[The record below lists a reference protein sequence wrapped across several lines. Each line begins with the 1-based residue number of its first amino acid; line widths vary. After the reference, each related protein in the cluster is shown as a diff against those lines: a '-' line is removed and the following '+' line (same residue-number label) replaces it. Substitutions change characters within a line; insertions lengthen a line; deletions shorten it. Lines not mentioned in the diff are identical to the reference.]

1 MDISVPG
8 DEEGDLDVG
17 VFQLQGLVES
27 EEGVLG
33 GAVGRAERESEEA
46 GYGGGHCDVYL
57 LGGLQVLLEFLDQV
71 YAAEIVY
78 LHQLAVHRDV
88 AVQGQCPL
96 GDAGVEHE
104 EVRRPETEAV
114 HILDQC
120 VDGSRLLEIHLLVPG
135 LHSVLAAALLH
146 FLKLLLAETGQDDI
160 CPSLCELIGDRLAD
174 ARAPARNQQG
184 PVLELYH
191 IRLLIS
197 IYKLTENTV
206 TAHLFCGT
214 SF

>member
-1 MDISVPG
+1 M
-8 DEEGDLDVG
+8 
-17 VFQLQGLVES
+17 
-27 EEGVLG
+27 
-33 GAVGRAERESEEA
+33 
-46 GYGGGHCDVYL
+46 YL

-71 YAAEIVY
+71 HAAEIVY
-78 LHQLAVHRDV
+78 LHQLAVHRYV
-88 AVQGQCPL
+88 AVQGKCPL

-104 EVRRPETEAV
+104 EVRPETEAA

-120 VDGSRLLEIHLLVPG
+120 IDGSRLLEIHLLVPG
-135 LHSVLAAALLH
+135 FHPVLAAAFLH
-146 FLKLLLAETGQDDI
+146 LLKLFLAETGQDYI
-160 CPSLCELIGDRLAD
+160 CPSLCELVGDGFAD

-206 TAHLFCGT
+206 TAHLFYGT